1 MDRRK
6 DQENNFIFLCAG
18 WWGHHTVSSLQNS
31 GFSKRRLSLLVL
43 CLFTLTILLSL
54 TPCSAD
60 RSAATWNDL
69 GKLYYGQGRYDDALN
84 AFQNAVRIDKLNAE
98 AWNNLG
104 VTYQTQGI
112 FNEAMMA
119 FKTATLLSGG
129 YTPVWNRWYNIGIT
143 NIGFGYHAITP
154 TGSDSSD
161 SWSYVPDDNRNN
173 GPGEFPGKDPC
184 NVDRG
189 SDSFTPGH
197 DTGRDGPDNGRDSG
211 RDSFAPGHDAGREGP
226 DTGRDSGRDSFTP
239 GHDAGRDGPDA
250 GRDSGRNS
258 FDSAIDIGRSGPDTG
273 HDSGRD
279 SFGSGPDSG
288 RDGPGY

>member
-1 MDRRK
+1 M
-6 DQENNFIFLCAG
+6 
-18 WWGHHTVSSLQNS
+18 
-31 GFSKRRLSLLVL
+31 VL
-43 CLFTLTILLSL
+43 CLFTIAMILSL

-119 FKTATLLSGG
+119 FKTATVLSGG
-129 YTPVWNRWYNIGIT
+129 YTPIWNRWYNVGIL
-143 NIGFGYHAITP
+143 NLGVSYHAITP

-173 GPGEFPGKDPC
+173 GPGGFPGGDPC
-184 NVDRG
+184 NIDRG
-189 SDSFTPGH
+189 SDSFTPG
-197 DTGRDGPDNGRDSG
+197 RDS
-211 RDSFAPGHDAGREGP
+211 
-226 DTGRDSGRDSFTP
+226 T
-239 GHDAGRDGPDA
+239 
-250 GRDSGRNS
+250 
-258 FDSAIDIGRSGPDTG
+258 IDIGRSGPDLG
-273 HDSGRD
+273 YDS
-279 SFGSGPDSG
+279 
-288 RDGPGY
+288 